1 LRFLVDN
8 ALPPGLA
15 QILTNAGHEAVH
27 ARDYGMQ
34 AAEDVSV
41 LERARLEGRVVVSA
55 DSDFATLLALQE
67 ASHPSF
73 VLFREANAASAEQYA
88 NLLLSNLPGLEA
100 ELSRGCVAVFR
111 ADRIRVR
118 SLPFSAD

>member
-1 LRFLVDN
+1 LKFLVDN
-8 ALPPGLA
+8 ALPPRLA

-27 ARDYGMQ
+27 VRDYGMQ

-41 LERARLEGRVVVSA
+41 LEKARVEGQVLVSA
-55 DSDFATLLALQE
+55 DSDFATLLALLE

-88 NLLLSNLPGLEA
+88 NLLLSNLPALQA
-100 ELSRGCVAVFR
+100 ELSHGCVAVFR
-111 ADRIRVR
+111 GGRVRVR

>member
-1 LRFLVDN
+1 M
-8 ALPPGLA
+8 
-15 QILTNAGHEAVH
+15 LTNAGHDTVH
-27 ARDYGMQ
+27 VRDYGMQ

-41 LERARLEGRVVVSA
+41 LEQARVEGRVLVSA

-111 ADRIRVR
+111 AGRVRVR
-118 SLPFSAD
+118 SLPFSVD